1 MPWTTLCALD
11 DLTEG
16 AGKYVEIDGHKLAVY
31 LHQGHPHVL
40 DNYCPHAGGSLAA
53 GFVDDGCAVC
63 PWHYWKFRLTDG
75 QLTSSQHV
83 RVATYPARVTDGTV
97 EADLLPPT

>member
-1 MPWTTLCALD
+1 MPWTPLCPVTD
-11 DLTEG
+11 IDEG
-16 AGKYVEIDGHKLAVY
+16 KARYVEAAGKSLAVY
-31 LHQGHPHVL
+31 LHAGQPYVI

-83 RVATYPARVTDGTV
+83 RVATYPARVTGCTV
-97 EADLLPPT
+97 EADLPPPA